1 MVEEGLV
8 GVTTASPE
16 GEGEGEGEEGITIT
30 TEEGEGEEPMT
41 GGTDTPSS
49 LTTPPGGLEPNRL

>member
-16 GEGEGEGEEGITIT
+16 GEGAEAITIT
-30 TEEGEGEEPMT
+30 TEEEEGEGLMT
-41 GGTDTPSS
+41 GGTDTP
-49 LTTPPGGLEPNRL
+49 LC